1 MPVRPW
7 SLSRA
12 RREALRTNLWAV
24 PVAMLL
30 LVVLLFVITYWID
43 LRAASGAIALPQWVN
58 SGSPDASRQ
67 ILIAIAAAV
76 ITVTGLVF
84 SITILVLQLA
94 SQQFGPRMLRNFIRD
109 FGTQTSLGAFVATFV
124 YSTLT
129 LVSVSNSSPSAAF
142 VPHLSGTV
150 AVVLMLVDLCVLIY
164 FIDHVAHLI
173 QLPTVVSSIAW
184 DFRQTLAN
192 VNSDA
197 ARMQI
202 RLTSDQLDVHAV
214 ADRIRELGAPVP
226 AQASGF
232 LQAVGHHRLVEI
244 ATGSNAV
251 IRLLHRPGH
260 FVVAGQ
266 PLAYVE
272 PRTAAVRVSAALART
287 HIVGTSRTLTQ
298 DPGFAIDQ
306 LVEVAIRALSPAVN
320 DTFTALNCIDWLGD
334 CLCRACA
341 APVLTGA
348 YCDAGGDIRL
358 IEPAIT
364 QERLVKGAT
373 DKIRQAGRGMP
384 AVLIRQL
391 DNLNKVMAVVE
402 RAALRDAV
410 LNHAELIMRSA
421 EESVGDESDRADVR
435 AAYDALLDASALIW
449 QA

>member
-1 MPVRPW
+1 MPTRPW
-7 SLSRA
+7 YLSRA

-24 PVAMLL
+24 PVAMLF

-43 LRAASGAIALPQWVN
+43 LRAASGAIALPQWV
-58 SGSPDASRQ
+58 STGSPDASRQ
-67 ILIAIAAAV
+67 VLIAIAAAV
-76 ITVTGLVF
+76 ITVAALVF

-109 FGTQTSLGAFVATFV
+109 LGTQTSLGAFVSTFV

-129 LVSVSNSSPSAAF
+129 LVSVSNGSSSVF

-150 AVVLMLVDLCVLIY
+150 AVVLLLVDLCVLIY
-164 FIDHVAHLI
+164 FIDHIANLI
-173 QLPTVVSSIAW
+173 QLPTVVSSIAL
-184 DFRQTLAN
+184 DFRKTLAN
-192 VNSDA
+192 VTSDA
-197 ARMQI
+197 ARMQVP
-202 RLTSDQLDVHAV
+202 LTGEPVDMHSLS
-214 ADRIRELGAPVP
+214 DRIRELGAPVP

-232 LQAVGHHRLVEI
+232 LQAVGHERLVEI
-244 ATGSNAV
+244 AISCDAV

-266 PLAYVE
+266 PMAYVE
-272 PRTAAVRVSAALART
+272 PPTAAVTVSAALAGS

-298 DPGFAIDQ
+298 DPGFATDQ

-341 APVLTGA
+341 VPVPSGA
-348 YCDAGGDIRL
+348 YCDATGAIRL

-391 DNLNKVMAVVE
+391 DNLGKVMAVVE

-410 LNHAELIMRSA
+410 LHHAQLILRSA
-421 EESVGDESDRADVR
+421 EESVGEASDLADVR
-435 AAYDALLDASALIW
+435 ASYDAVVDAAAVIW